1 MTSSSGFLTAPP
13 SSLEK
18 ESVRKENKNLMK
30 LWLWLVAYR
39 FHFGTETVKYEQL
52 KYHPLH
58 MNGWEST

>member
-1 MTSSSGFLTAPP
+1 
-13 SSLEK
+13 
-18 ESVRKENKNLMK
+18 MK

-52 KYHPLH
+52 KYNPLH